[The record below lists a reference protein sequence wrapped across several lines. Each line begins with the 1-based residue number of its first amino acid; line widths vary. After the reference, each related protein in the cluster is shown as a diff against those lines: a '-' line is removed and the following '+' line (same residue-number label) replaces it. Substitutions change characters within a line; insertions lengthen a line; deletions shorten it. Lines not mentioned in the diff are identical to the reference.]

1 MIFRKATCN
10 DIEFIMT
17 IIKQAQK
24 YLKSKGIN
32 QWQNNYPNK
41 EIIESDIKEGS
52 SHVLINNNKIIAT
65 VALSFSGEKTYQNIY
80 NGEWLTNG
88 RYAVIHRIAVENNYK
103 GKGIFSIIIDYAVK
117 ICFDNNV
124 YSIKID
130 THEEN
135 ESMKKTL
142 INNGFLYCG
151 IIYLE
156 DGAKRLAYEK
166 IF

>member
-1 MIFRKATCN
+1 MN
-10 DIEFIMT
+10 